1 MCVSACEGGGQSMS
15 RSLSEREREKLA
27 DKIAGL
33 QSLDVAQLKAHWRT
47 LYTTEAPARFSR
59 DLLIRAVAYRLQERA
74 LGGLKP
80 ITRRLCQR
88 IAADA
93 HARRPLEVVSV
104 RKLEP
109 GAVLI
114 REWGGIQH
122 QVMVLENGFRYRGQR
137 YRSLSELAR
146 LITGSR
152 WSGPL
157 FFGLKNRT
165 KAEAGDGAH

>member
-1 MCVSACEGGGQSMS
+1 MPMLGDRL
-15 RSLSEREREKLA
+15 RSCR
-27 DKIAGL
+27 
-33 QSLDVAQLKAHWRT
+33 
-47 LYTTEAPARFSR
+47 
-59 DLLIRAVAYRLQERA
+59 
-74 LGGLKP
+74 
-80 ITRRLCQR
+80 
-88 IAADA
+88 
-93 HARRPLEVVSV
+93 

-114 REWGGIQH
+114 REWGIKH
-122 QVMVLENGFRYRGQR
+122 QVMVLEQGFSYRGQR

-165 KAEAGDGAH
+165 EALGDGAH